1 MLNSNEKE
9 ENVFEFKN
17 YFGLA
22 ETNFKFF
29 NVNIVNFNLLRP
41 IIKFTKNICGVN
53 YVMKQME
60 HQKSYTTSNLNTVK
74 LSDEFIIRDSASNK
88 IDSTIFTAG
97 M

>member
-9 ENVFEFKN
+9 ENVFEHKA

-29 NVNIVNFNLLRP
+29 NVNIVNFNVLRP
-41 IIKFTKNICGVN
+41 SIKFAKNIFGFN
-53 YVMKQME
+53 YVIKQIE
-60 HQKSYTTSNLNTVK
+60 HQKSNSRSNLNNVK
-74 LSDEFIIRDSASNK
+74 FSDEFIIDPASNK
-88 IDSTIFTAG
+88 NDSTIFTAG